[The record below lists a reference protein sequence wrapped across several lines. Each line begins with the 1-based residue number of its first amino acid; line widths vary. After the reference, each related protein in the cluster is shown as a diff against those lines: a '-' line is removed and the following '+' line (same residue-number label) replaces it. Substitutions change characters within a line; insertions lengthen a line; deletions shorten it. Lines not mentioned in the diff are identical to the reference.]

1 MLCYVMLCS
10 ELSVSVSKSCLVN
23 LEKKLHKTHMLH
35 ALEGEIDRFAK
46 HFVKV
51 LTLPTP
57 TSYHLR
63 PAKSS

>member
-1 MLCYVMLCS
+1 
-10 ELSVSVSKSCLVN
+10 
-23 LEKKLHKTHMLH
+23 MLH